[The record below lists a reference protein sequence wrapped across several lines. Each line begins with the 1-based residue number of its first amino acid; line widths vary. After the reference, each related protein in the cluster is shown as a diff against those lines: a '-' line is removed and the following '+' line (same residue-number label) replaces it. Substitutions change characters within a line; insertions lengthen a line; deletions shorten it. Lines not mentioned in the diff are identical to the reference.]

1 MLTFNR
7 QYFIVAVFLLIV
19 EILIALYVHDN
30 IVRPYLGD
38 FLVVI
43 MLYCFARAFIGV
55 SVIKAAIGVLIFA
68 YLIEF
73 LQYVDLIG
81 FLSLRK
87 SRLVNVVLGNYFEWI
102 DMIAYTLGIVA
113 VLMFERIRQPNVLRG
128 SVGAK

>member
-30 IVRPYLGD
+30 IVRPYIGD

>member
-43 MLYCFARAFIGV
+43 MLYCFARAFIWV

-102 DMIAYTLGIVA
+102 DMISYNQGIVA